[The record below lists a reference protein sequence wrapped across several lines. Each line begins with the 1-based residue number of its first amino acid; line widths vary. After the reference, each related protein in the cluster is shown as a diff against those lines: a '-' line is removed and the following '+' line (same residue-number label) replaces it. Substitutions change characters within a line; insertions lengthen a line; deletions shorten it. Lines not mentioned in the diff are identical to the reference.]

1 MKKLV
6 VVLGPTAIGKTA
18 FSIELAKSLQTEIIS
33 CDSRQFFKELNIGVA
48 RPNDEELNAVP
59 HHFIAHQS
67 IQNLYSAGA
76 FEKDALSLLQHLF
89 LKNDFVVCTGGS
101 GLYLDALLN
110 GFDDMPSDIEIRNQL
125 NQEAI
130 DKGLE
135 SICEKLKVLDPEH
148 YEIIDKSNRQRV
160 IRAVEVC
167 TITGRKFSELRSGAQ
182 KQRDFEVIKIG
193 LSSDRQWLYD
203 RINRRVDIMM
213 NEGLLE
219 EVRGLSELK
228 HLNALNTVGYKELFD
243 YLEGKSNLE
252 EAVNLIKQHTRNYA
266 KRQITWWNKDESIK
280 WQRVDISTN
289 PLPEVLQL
297 INS

>member
-48 RPNDEELNAVP
+48 RPSDEELNAVP

-76 FEKDALSLLQHLF
+76 FEKDALSLLENLF
-89 LKNDFVVCTGGS
+89 LKNEFVVCTGGS

-110 GFDDMPSDIEIRNQL
+110 GFDDMPSDLEVRSQL
-125 NQEAI
+125 NQEASE
-130 DKGLE
+130 KGIEYL
-135 SICEKLKVLDPEH
+135 SEKLKQLDPEH
-148 YEIIDKSNRQRV
+148 WEIIDKANRQRV
-160 IRAVEVC
+160 IRAIEVC
-167 TITGRKFSELRSGAQ
+167 LVTGKKFSELRSGAQ
-182 KQRDFEVIKIG
+182 KTRNFETIKIG

-243 YLEGKSNLE
+243 YFDGICSLE

>member
-1 MKKLV
+1 MNKLV

-48 RPNDEELNAVP
+48 RPNYEELNAVP

-67 IQNLYSAGA
+67 IQNLYSAGT

-89 LKNDFVVCTGGS
+89 RKNEFVVCTGGS

-125 NQEAI
+125 NHEATE
-130 DKGLE
+130 KGLE
-135 SICEKLKVLDPEH
+135 SICEKLKVLDSEH

-167 TITGRKFSELRSGAQ
+167 TITGRKFSELRSGTQ

-213 NEGLLE
+213 SEGLLE

-228 HLNALNTVGYKELFD
+228 HLNALNTVGYKELFN
-243 YLEGKSNLE
+243 YFEGKSNLE
-252 EAVNLIKQHTRNYA
+252 DAVNLIKQHTRNYA
-266 KRQITWWNKDESIK
+266 KRQITWWNKDEFIK

>member
-76 FEKDALSLLQHLF
+76 FEKDALSLLQNLF
-89 LKNDFVVCTGGS
+89 LKNEFVVCTGGS

-125 NQEAI
+125 NQEATE
-130 DKGLE
+130 KGIE
-135 SICEKLKVLDPEH
+135 SISEKLKVLDPEH
-148 YEIIDKSNRQRV
+148 YEIIDKANRQRV

-193 LSSDRQWLYD
+193 LSSDRQWLYE

-213 NEGLLE
+213 NDGLLE

-243 YLEGKSNLE
+243 YFDGNCTLE

-280 WQRVDISTN
+280 WKRVDIPTN

>member
-76 FEKDALSLLQHLF
+76 FEKDALSLLKNLF
-89 LKNDFVVCTGGS
+89 LKNEFVVCTGGS

-125 NQEAI
+125 NQEAAE
-130 DKGLE
+130 KGIE
-135 SICEKLKVLDPEH
+135 SISEKLKVLDPEH
-148 YEIIDKSNRQRV
+148 YEIIDKANKQRV

-213 NEGLLE
+213 NDGLLE

-228 HLNALNTVGYKELFD
+228 HLNALNTVGYKELYDHFA
-243 YLEGKSNLE
+243 GNCSLE

-280 WQRVDISTN
+280 WKRVDISTN

>member
-125 NQEAI
+125 NQEATE
-130 DKGLE
+130 KGLE

-148 YEIIDKSNRQRV
+148 YQIIDKSNRQRV

-182 KQRDFEVIKIG
+182 KQKDFEVIKIG

-243 YLEGKSNLE
+243 YFEGKSNLE

>member
-110 GFDDMPSDIEIRNQL
+110 GFDDMPSDIEIRNEL
-125 NQEAI
+125 NQEATV
-130 DKGLE
+130 KGLE
-135 SICEKLKVLDPEH
+135 FICEKLKVLDPEH

-213 NEGLLE
+213 NQGLLE

-243 YLEGKSNLE
+243 YFEGKSNLE
-252 EAVNLIKQHTRNYA
+252 DAVNLIKQHTRNYA

-280 WQRVDISTN
+280 WRRVDISTN
-289 PLPEVLQL
+289 PLNEVIQL
-297 INS
+297 IKS